1 MAQNDGRQPR
11 TAAASDLTTAQVKPD
26 NSRATKSKSNAV
38 KDRLDDTP
46 QTRSFL
52 PEDFMEEEKIL
63 STRRKTDKS
72 TKKSNSAATPS

>member
-1 MAQNDGRQPR
+1 MAQNDGRQPG
-11 TAAASDLTTAQVKPD
+11 TAAASDLITAEVKPE